1 MGTGGSIGKG
11 GKKGKLDMQ
20 RAENSSG
27 HGEKKGRRGSKG
39 DFNNQIKLEK
49 QHRERPDM
57 TSGQLRSSPE
67 QTEKRGEAGLGID
80 RGCNR
85 GRTGEAAWEAD
96 PANLTT
102 TRAHSKSAPGCSLG
116 IKPGGNRELHW
127 NASWVGPGKQTGSIL
142 G

>member
-1 MGTGGSIGKG
+1 
-11 GKKGKLDMQ
+11 MQ
-20 RAENSSG
+20 SAENRSG
-27 HGEKKGRRGSKG
+27 RGEMKGRRGSKG
-39 DFNNQIKLEK
+39 DINNQIKLEK

-57 TSGQLRSSPE
+57 TSGQLRPSPE

-85 GRTGEAAWEAD
+85 GLTGEAAWDAD

-102 TRAHSKSAPGCSLG
+102 TRARSKTAPGCSLE
-116 IKPGGNRELHW
+116 IKPGGNQEPHR
-127 NASWVGPGKQTGSIL
+127 NASWVSPGKQTRSIL